1 MVWSGIWSMSRRA
14 LNHAEHAGPS
24 AAAATGRLDG
34 GHVVDDEL
42 AAILRASL
50 PMRSSRRSCSGRAV
64 AVVRSACR
72 FRLDFRVRVPGDVV
86 RQGFSVG
93 LVAVADRHGFRV
105 EWENTNSC
113 GSATQN
119 QSDRTRRD
127 DSFSTNLFSVTVR
140 LSLRNS
146 RLLRRPGRHRPR
158 PAGQV
163 RHRVRPER

>member
-1 MVWSGIWSMSRRA
+1 MVCSGIWSMLRRA

-50 PMRSSRRSCSGRAV
+50 PMRSSRRSRSGRAV

-72 FRLDFRVRVPGDVV
+72 FPPLGFRVRVPGDAV

-93 LVAVADRHGFRV
+93 RVTVADRHGFRV
-105 EWENTNSC
+105 EWEKTNSR
-113 GSATQN
+113 GSAAQN

-127 DSFSTNLFSVTVR
+127 DSFSTNLFSVTV
-140 LSLRNS
+140 
-146 RLLRRPGRHRPR
+146 P
-158 PAGQV
+158 V
-163 RHRVRPER
+163 